1 VSSALSAS
9 FSSEVLL
16 LSFWTVFVA
25 ELVGDKSIY
34 SIASLSLRF
43 RAGVLFTGITAAFA
57 GKMLAAVLLAKVL
70 VRLHFW
76 TDFLSAVAFFVSAF
90 FLWIEEPEAIQAP
103 KPGSGGWW
111 PGLAVCFGALFLTEW
126 GDPSQIAVAA
136 LSVKSHTWLEPWL
149 GGSLAMAAKGAL
161 AMTIGIKIRDWFPQ
175 KMLRTVATAS
185 FLLLGI
191 LALSGLAL
199 R

>member
-1 VSSALSAS
+1 M
-9 FSSEVLL
+9 L

-25 ELVGDKSIY
+25 EMVGDKSIY

-43 RAGVLFTGITAAFA
+43 RTAVLFTGITAAFA
-57 GKMLAAVLLAKVL
+57 GKMLVAVLLAKVL

-90 FLWIEEPEAIQAP
+90 FLWIEEPETIQTP
-103 KPGSGGWW
+103 KAGNGGWW
-111 PGLAVCFGALFLTEW
+111 PGLVVCFVALFLTEW

-149 GGSLAMAAKGAL
+149 GGTLAMAAKGAL
-161 AMTIGIKIRDWFPQ
+161 AMTVGIKLREWFPQ

>member
-1 VSSALSAS
+1 MSSALSAS
-9 FSSEVLL
+9 FSGEVLL

-43 RAGVLFTGITAAFA
+43 RASVLFTGITAAFA
-57 GKMLAAVLLAKVL
+57 GKMLVAVLLAKVL

-90 FLWIEEPEAIQAP
+90 FLWIEEPEAIQTP
-103 KPGSGGWW
+103 KAASEGWW
-111 PGLAVCFGALFLTEW
+111 PGLAVCFGALFFTEW

-149 GGSLAMAAKGAL
+149 GGTLAMAAKGAL
-161 AMTIGIKIRDWFPQ
+161 AMTVGIKIRDWFPQ

>member
-9 FSSEVLL
+9 FSGDVVL
-16 LSFWTVFVA
+16 LSFWTVFIA
-25 ELVGDKSIY
+25 EMVGDKSIY

-43 RAGVLFTGITAAFA
+43 RSAVLFTAITAAFA
-57 GKMLAAVLLAKVL
+57 GKVLVAVLLANVL

-76 TDFLSAVAFFVSAF
+76 TDFLSAVAFFVSAYF
-90 FLWIEEPEAIQAP
+90 VWIEEPKAIQAP
-103 KPGSGGWW
+103 KAASGGWW
-111 PGLAVCFGALFLTEW
+111 PGLVVCFGALFLTEW

-149 GGSLAMAAKGAL
+149 GGTLAMAVKGAL
-161 AMTIGIKIRDWFPQ
+161 AMTLGIKLREWFPQ
-175 KMLRTVATAS
+175 TILRTVAMAS

-191 LALSGLAL
+191 LALSGLA
-199 R
+199 RR